1 VYLPL
6 PIWRPTFA
14 WAGFDS
20 PWLALLSTEL
30 SLILTMSDRITR
42 LPSQATN
49 GNDYG
54 RRPNRRQRDTDAD
67 IRRREAEREA
77 YLIDGWQDDRRY

>member
-1 VYLPL
+1 V
-6 PIWRPTFA
+6 
-14 WAGFDS
+14 
-20 PWLALLSTEL
+20 TEPK
-30 SLILTMSDRITR
+30 ITR